1 MWGSNLGPPNSDPRL
16 SISFFSL
23 AATSSGGTAQTEYA
37 CFSGSTCWEV
47 AMRSNVKVE
56 EEEEE
61 EEEEVGFDAKK
72 EESDLLVFPETE
84 TEI

>member
-1 MWGSNLGPPNSDPRL
+1 
-16 SISFFSL
+16 
-23 AATSSGGTAQTEYA
+23 
-37 CFSGSTCWEV
+37 
-47 AMRSNVKVE
+47 MRSNVKVE

-61 EEEEVGFDAKK
+61 EEEEEVGFDANK

>member
-1 MWGSNLGPPNSDPRL
+1 
-16 SISFFSL
+16 
-23 AATSSGGTAQTEYA
+23 
-37 CFSGSTCWEV
+37 
-47 AMRSNVKVE
+47 MRSNVKVE

-61 EEEEVGFDAKK
+61 EEEVGFDANK